1 MRWTPLKISLL
12 VVLSFSMSLILSS
25 YLFYKNI
32 NIVLGFWGEDA
43 KASIYLK
50 ADAIENDK
58 EALFAQLRFDAD
70 IKSVEL
76 VNRTAAAA
84 DFKKMFGE
92 YSAGLITVDEMIDLI
107 PESFTVQL
115 KSNLATDAKQNKL
128 AALKISLLALPFVE
142 EFSYGGEWLNQF
154 TKINQALKVFGLTLF
169 LVLSLAVCFISSLM
183 VRSMVEDS
191 KNEIEVYSLL
201 GATRWLIYRKYLKQF
216 LFFFSLSLIVGI
228 AMTFATYYILKNR
241 FLVNQ
246 GFQFIAENLRFLSI
260 LEIASLLGLLFLF
273 VLAGASLSLKSAIQ
287 RLSLFAHD

>member
-43 KASIYLK
+43 KASLYLK
-50 ADAIENDK
+50 ADALESDK
-58 EALFAQLRFDAD
+58 ENLLTQLRADTD
-70 IKSVEL
+70 IKNIEV

-107 PESFTVQL
+107 PESLVIQL
-115 KSNLATDAKQNKL
+115 KTDLSLEAKKNKL
-128 AALKISLLALPFVE
+128 AALKRELVALPYVE

-154 TKINQALKVFGLTLF
+154 TKIDQALKVFGLTLF
-169 LVLSLAVCFISSLM
+169 LVLTLAVCFISSLM

-191 KNEIEVYSLL
+191 RNEIEVYSLL
-201 GATRWLIYRKYLKQF
+201 GATRWLIYQKYLRQF
-216 LFFFSLSLIVGI
+216 LFFFSMSLVMGI

-246 GFQFIAENLRFLSI
+246 GFQFIAENLRFLSVP
-260 LEIASLLGLLFLF
+260 EIFSLLGLLFIF
-273 VLAGASLSLKSAIQ
+273 VLLGASLSLRSTIQ